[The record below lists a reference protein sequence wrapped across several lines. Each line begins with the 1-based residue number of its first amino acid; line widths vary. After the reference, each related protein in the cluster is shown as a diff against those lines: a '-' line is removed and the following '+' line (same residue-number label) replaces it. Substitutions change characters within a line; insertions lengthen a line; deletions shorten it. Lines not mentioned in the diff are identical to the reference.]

1 LKRYKLDRSF
11 PVRQQAADL
20 VQDAIMR
27 GLLRPGEKLHQRVL
41 ASQFKLSH
49 SAVREVLIE
58 LENRGLILKE
68 GSSYMIA
75 RYSEDEF
82 SDLAMMRCLLEP
94 VACRLAAQHWN
105 SLFGEEL
112 EQCLE
117 RMRKAFDDRDALL
130 SWECDRDFHKI
141 IRRHQPNRVLE
152 AHLEKICTKLFAFY
166 ISQFIVTKHLRKA
179 PPERIFAEHRL
190 ILETLRSRD
199 GDRAE
204 RIVRRILERSSRR
217 SFHIWRQA
225 RAAEEVSAGETN
237 TDPRPLS
244 QSEGAPL
251 FPEAPAAD
259 PMVYTELP

>member
-1 LKRYKLDRSF
+1 
-11 PVRQQAADL
+11 
-20 VQDAIMR
+20 MT

-41 ASQFKLSH
+41 AAQFKLSH

-58 LENRGLILKE
+58 LENRGLILKD

-82 SDLAMMRCLLEP
+82 GDLAMMRCLLEP

-105 SLFGEEL
+105 SQFGAKLEE
-112 EQCLE
+112 CLD
-117 RMRKAFDDRDALL
+117 RMRKASADRDMLL

-141 IRRHQPNRVLE
+141 IRQHQPNRVLE

-166 ISQFIVTKHLRKA
+166 ISQMIVTRQYRKA
-179 PPERIFAEHRL
+179 PHERIFAEHRL
-190 ILETLRSRD
+190 ILEALRSRD

-217 SFHIWRQA
+217 SFHIWREA
-225 RAAEEVSAGETN
+225 CAAEEISAGERN
-237 TDPRPLS
+237 RDLRPSSRTGVALPFRA
-244 QSEGAPL
+244 APD
-251 FPEAPAAD
+251 AG
-259 PMVYTELP
+259 PMACKELP